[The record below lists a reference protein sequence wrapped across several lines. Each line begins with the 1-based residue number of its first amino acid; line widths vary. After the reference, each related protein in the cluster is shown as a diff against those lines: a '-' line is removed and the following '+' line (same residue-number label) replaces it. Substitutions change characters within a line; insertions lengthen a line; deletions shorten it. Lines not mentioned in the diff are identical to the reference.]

1 MSQCEYCKVPFA
13 DSSAVIRHQAHH
25 SGCKKKRDEFI
36 KTNLLVRRRRRR
48 STRPAEAPGEDHAP
62 QAHMDVDTRPLDFD
76 VSMEEFEQPE
86 DEPEV
91 EMPDIDAQEPVP
103 RMVDVPDEEDMW
115 YTRTFPESKKAG
127 KAYGNSKTSFEK
139 IRDEQILTGS
149 EILGPFADEE
159 EWELAKWLIKN
170 VGHNKTESFLKLP
183 IVTDRVK
190 PSFDK
195 KKTFLENID
204 SLPIGA
210 TWKCEQIPLQ
220 GDLVDEDG
228 RFRTDVAEL
237 WFRDP
242 VECVKELIGNPA
254 FKHCIEYAPSR
265 LYDDPLGVE
274 GSEVINEMSSA
285 RWWWKIQERLPD
297 GSTAAPLIL
306 SSDKTRLSQFS
317 GDKSAWPVYLTIG
330 NINKDTRRK
339 ASSHATILLG
349 YLPVTKMDCY
359 SDAARAVAKYRLFHF
374 CMGRILEAL
383 AEAGANGV
391 DMACAD
397 GQLRKVHP
405 ILAAYIAD
413 YPEQCLVACCM
424 ENRCPMCKV
433 LPTQRGDHVPFPK
446 RDVDETLS
454 YIHRYDQEHHTAQ
467 FKKEFIADLGLRPC
481 APFWAGLPH
490 TDIFE
495 AFTPDLL
502 HQLHKGVFKD
512 HLVSWCTE
520 VTEGG
525 EKEIDARFKSMPSH
539 PEVRHFKNG
548 LSMVSQWTGGEH
560 KEMEK
565 VFACLVAGNAT
576 DAAVIRTA
584 DAVIDFIYLA
594 SLESHTGR
602 SLAALEAALD
612 TFHENKQIFLDLGVR
627 AKQKHFNIP
636 KLHSMEHYVAMIWLF
651 GSADG
656 YNTEASER
664 LHIDYAKAGYRA
676 SNKKDYIAQMTLW
689 LQRQEA
695 VDRFTAYLAWCT
707 ESLHIKPRTTIRP
720 GAQTAAVSAAEV
732 LRRGYRIAK
741 AHPPALRGIPATFLE
756 DPAGQNAT
764 VFLAALKTYLGNKG
778 STYKPQSFDCFDL
791 FKRVTI
797 TLPVIPEV
805 SAPLKLKNVV
815 RASPPVI
822 PVAGTRAVPE
832 PRLQDFALIRTA
844 EANPVTAATAL
855 AGLRVAHVRVLF
867 TMPSYFPAPFNTTGP
882 LAYVEWFT
890 PFSRPDPKSG
900 YYVLRRSTRRHKPY
914 GEII

>member
-1 MSQCEYCKVPFA
+1 M
-13 DSSAVIRHQAHH
+13 
-25 SGCKKKRDEFI
+25 
-36 KTNLLVRRRRRR
+36 
-48 STRPAEAPGEDHAP
+48 
-62 QAHMDVDTRPLDFD
+62 
-76 VSMEEFEQPE
+76 
-86 DEPEV
+86 
-91 EMPDIDAQEPVP
+91 DIDAQVEFDTPMPNHDEFPAAREPEAEIPDVDAQEPAP
-103 RMVDVPDEEDMW
+103 RMVEVPDQDDEDLW
-115 YTRTFPESKKAG
+115 YTRGFPPQREAG
-127 KAYGNSKTSFEK
+127 KTYGDSKTRFEK
-139 IRDEQILTGS
+139 IRDDQVLTG
-149 EILGPFADEE
+149 

-183 IVTDRVK
+183 IVADRVK
-190 PSFDK
+190 PSFDN
-195 KKTFLENID
+195 KKTFLDNID

-210 TWKCEQIPLQ
+210 TWQCQQIPLQ
-220 GDLVDEDG
+220 GDLVDENNQ
-228 RFRTDVAEL
+228 FKTEVAEL

-254 FKHCIEYAPSR
+254 FKHSIDYAPSR
-265 LYDDPLGVE
+265 LYDDPSGAE

-306 SSDKTRLSQFS
+306 SSDKTQLSQFS

-349 YLPVTKMDCY
+349 YLPVAKMDCY
-359 SDAARAVAKYRLFHF
+359 SDAARSVAKYRLFHF
-374 CMGRILEAL
+374 CMAKIMQSL
-383 AEAGANGV
+383 ADAGANGV
-391 DMACAD
+391 EMTCAD
-397 GQLRKVHP
+397 GKLRKVHP

-413 YPEQCLVACCM
+413 YPEQCLIACCM

-433 LPTQRGDHVPFPK
+433 LPTRRGDHVPFPK
-446 RDVDETLS
+446 RDVDETLN
-454 YIHRYDQEHHTAQ
+454 YMHRYQAEHQNAQ
-467 FKKEFIADLGLRPC
+467 FKKEFITDLGLRPC
-481 APFWAGLPH
+481 PPFWAGLPH

-539 PEVRHFKNG
+539 PAVRHFKNG
-548 LSMVSQWTGGEH
+548 LSMVSQWTGSEH

-565 VFACLVAGNAT
+565 VFACLIAGHDT
-576 DAAVIRTA
+576 DAAVIQTA
-584 DAVIDFIYLA
+584 TAVIDFIHLA
-594 SLESHTGR
+594 SLESHTAR
-602 SLAALEAALD
+602 SLAALETALD

-636 KLHSMEHYVAMIWLF
+636 KIHSMEHYVAMIWLF

-695 VDRFTAYLAWCT
+695 VDRFTAYLAWCQQ
-707 ESLHIKPRTTIRP
+707 SLHLKPRTTIAP
-720 GAQTAAVSAAEV
+720 LPIVTAVPDSTGLEPSAEV
-732 LRRGYRIAK
+732 ALHRGYRIAK
-741 AHPPALRGIPATFLE
+741 VHPAALRGIPISFLE

-764 VFLAALKTYLGNKG
+764 VFLSAMTTYLRVKG
-778 STYKPQSFDCFDL
+778 STYRPQLFDRFDL

-797 TLPVIPEV
+797 SLPAIPEV
-805 SAPLKLKNVV
+805 NSTPLKLKNVV
-815 RASPPVI
+815 RASPPV
-822 PVAGTRAVPE
+822 VAALGTRMHPE
-832 PRLQDFALIRTA
+832 PRLQDFALIRTG
-844 EANPVTAATAL
+844 EVNSSTAGTAL
-855 AGLRVAHVRVLF
+855 AGLRVAQVRVLF
-867 TMPSYFPAPFNTTGP
+867 TMPSYFPPPFNTAGP

-890 PFSRPDPKSG
+890 PFSRPDRRTTFH
-900 YYVLRRSTRRHKPY
+900 VLRRSTRRHKPY
-914 GEII
+914 GEIIDVDRIARNCFLVPRSEHGLTDARWTTENAKELCSSFYFNPHLDIHTFCMLKLNHNSCI